1 MQVTNFNSKAASL
14 ALAAVVSAITPVVA
28 GYFNVSVEIGNDM
41 VASVGGINKPHL
53 EILTSRVWILD
64 DDGNEINVDNA
75 YIDTELIEASVT
87 A

>member
-1 MQVTNFNSKAASL
+1 MQATNFNSRAASL
-14 ALAAVVSAITPVVA
+14 ALAAVVAAITPVVT

-41 VASVGGINKPHL
+41 VASVGGINKPYL
-53 EILTSRVWILD
+53 EILTSRVWTLD

-75 YIDTELIEASVT
+75 YIDTELIETAVT